1 MSDLKVHQ
9 VLARA
14 FAAEGVDTVF
24 ALMGDGNMYWAT
36 ALARQH
42 GARIIHARHEHSAV
56 AMADG
61 WARKT
66 GRVGVATT
74 TCGPGFTQIMTALT
88 VAVRRGT
95 PLVVFVGDTPIGD
108 AYHVQGIDQRPFT
121 EATGARFIPLRSV
134 DRLLD
139 DVREAFYVAAYERR
153 PVVLSVPMD
162 LQSRTFEWLP
172 DYHPS
177 ADLMPRPQRMAPDPQ
192 MIAEAADLIKAA
204 AKPIILAGEGAV
216 RSDAG
221 AALEKLGEQTGALLA
236 TTLRAKGYFDRS
248 PWAIGISGAFA
259 GDLAR
264 EYLAAADLVV
274 AVGASLS
281 AYTTEQGYMFPNAKV
296 IQIDAQPRG
305 LWQGLR
311 VADLHIRA
319 DAQAGVTALSAELEK
334 RHVRGEG
341 FRSAATKE
349 AIAADRPDA
358 RQQPIEPGTIDPRNA
373 LLELDKV
380 IPADWDVVVGVGH
393 FFNFVMTHMRGRM
406 PERWHITHDFGAIGQ
421 GLATAIG
428 VAVARGDGKVILIEG
443 DGSLLMH
450 VQELE
455 VLARQRIK
463 LLACTLNDGA
473 YSAEVHKLVP
483 AGVDPGEAIF
493 GRPDLAAMAKGFGLA
508 GETVA
513 SEGKL
518 RDLFAAHERADRST
532 VWDVLVSGK
541 VVSQQYRRVF
551 WGEN

>member
-1 MSDLKVHQ
+1 MSELKVHE

-14 FAAEGVDTVF
+14 FAAEGVDTLF

-95 PLVVFVGDTPIGD
+95 PLIVFVGDTPTTDG
-108 AYHVQGIDQRPFT
+108 YHVQGIDQRPLA
-121 EATGARFIPLRSV
+121 EATGARFIALRTM
-134 DRLLD
+134 DRLLE

-172 DYHPS
+172 DYRPS
-177 ADLMPRPQRMAPDPQ
+177 AELMPRPQRMAPDPE
-192 MIAEAADLIKAA
+192 MVAEAVQLIAGA
-204 AKPIILAGEGAV
+204 SKPIILAGEGAV
-216 RSDAG
+216 RSGAG
-221 AALEKLGEQTGALLA
+221 AVLEKLGERTGALLA
-236 TTLRAKGYFDRS
+236 TTLRAKGFFDRS

-264 EYLAAADLVV
+264 EYLAAADVV
-274 AVGASLS
+274 IAVGASLS

-319 DAQAGVTALSAELEK
+319 DAQSAATALLAELEK
-334 RHVRGEG
+334 RSARGEG
-341 FRSAATKE
+341 FRSTATKE

-358 RQQPIEPGTIDPRNA
+358 RQQPIDPGTIDPRNA

-393 FFNFVMTHMRGRM
+393 FFNFVMTHMRGRV

-421 GLATAIG
+421 GLPTAIG

-455 VLARQRIK
+455 VLQRHGIK
-463 LLACTLNDGA
+463 LLTCTLNDGA

-493 GRPDLAAMAKGFGLA
+493 GRPDLAAIAKGFSLA

-513 SEGKL
+513 AEGKL
-518 RDLFAAHERADRST
+518 KDLFAAHERADRST
-532 VWDVLVSGK
+532 VWDLHVSGK

-551 WGEN
+551 WGET